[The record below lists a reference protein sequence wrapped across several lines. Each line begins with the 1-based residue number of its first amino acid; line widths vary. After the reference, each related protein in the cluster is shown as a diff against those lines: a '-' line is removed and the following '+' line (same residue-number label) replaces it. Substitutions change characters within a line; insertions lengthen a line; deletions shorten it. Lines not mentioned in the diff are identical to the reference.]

1 MPDPDPAAPAA
12 ADGPRPAAP
21 VAADGPRPAGPAA
34 ATLPDGAPA
43 DASPSSPSRATRNVA
58 RNTAIFSAATGLS
71 RVAGL
76 IREVVARG
84 YFGTSGAASAF
95 TVAFQVPNLVRGL
108 FADAALSAAFVP
120 VFTELL
126 EKDRKADAFRLAST
140 LLLVIVAALGAIT
153 ALVVV
158 GAGVVM
164 PLFLPGDQFDQGLV
178 DLTVG
183 LSRVMFPIVVL
194 LGINGLVV
202 GILNAYG
209 QFSVPALAPLLWNA
223 VIIGSLV
230 ALHGLFEGDDRVY
243 AYAIGVLIGTVL
255 QLAISLPGLRRLD
268 FRLVPSFS
276 VRDPLLRRVLVLM
289 LPVTIGLGIIN
300 FDLLINS
307 IIGTLISKQT
317 PAAIDAAF
325 RVYMLPQG
333 MFSVAVATVLF
344 PTLSRLAARRDLA
357 GLRRTLGTGLRQIF
371 LFLVPAAVFS
381 AVLAQPIVQLLY
393 ERGEFGPSSTDTVA
407 LALFWFS
414 FSLPFAGA
422 NLLLT
427 RTFFSL
433 QEPWMPTKL
442 AGANL
447 AVNAVVSL
455 LLYRPFGIAGVVI
468 GTAVASL
475 GMTLGQYFVLRR
487 HLGGD
492 LEGAKT
498 LRALA
503 QISAAAALMGALAWA
518 AHAQLTEL
526 VGDGF
531 LAQLVAV
538 GFAAAVA
545 AAAYAGAAL
554 LLRVEEA
561 QRIERF
567 VLGRLRARRA
577 AA

>member
-1 MPDPDPAAPAA
+1 M
-12 ADGPRPAAP
+12 
-21 VAADGPRPAGPAA
+21 
-34 ATLPDGAPA
+34 
-43 DASPSSPSRATRNVA
+43 A

-71 RVAGL
+71 RIAGL

-95 TVAFQVPNLVRGL
+95 TVAFQVPNLIRGL

-126 EKDRKADAFRLAST
+126 EKDRRADAFRLAST
-140 LLLVIVAALGAIT
+140 LLLVIIAALGAIT
-153 ALVVV
+153 ALFIL
-158 GAGVVM
+158 GAGTVM
-164 PLFLPGDQFDQGLV
+164 PLFLPGDQFDRNLV
-178 DLTVG
+178 ELTVG

-223 VIIGSLV
+223 VIIAALV
-230 ALHGLFEGDDRVY
+230 GLHGLFEGDDRIY

-255 QLAISLPGLRRLD
+255 QLAIALPGLRRLD
-268 FRLVPSFS
+268 FRLTAGRSL
-276 VRDPLLRRVLVLM
+276 RDPLLRRIFVLM

-307 IIGTLISKQT
+307 IIGALISDQT

-344 PTLSRLAARRDLA
+344 PTLSRLAARRDFD
-357 GLRRTLGTGLRQIF
+357 GLRRTMGTGLRQIF
-371 LFLVPAAVFS
+371 LLLVPAAVFS
-381 AVLAQPIVQLLY
+381 AVLAEPIVRLLY
-393 ERGEFGPSSTDTVA
+393 ERGAFGPASTDTVA

-433 QEPWMPTKL
+433 QEPWLPTKL

-447 AVNAVVSL
+447 AINAAVSL

-475 GMTLGQYFVLRR
+475 TMTLGQYFVLRR
-487 HLGGD
+487 LLGGD
-492 LEGAKT
+492 LEGATT
-498 LRALA
+498 LRALG
-503 QISAAAALMGALAWA
+503 QIAAASALMGALAWA
-518 AHAQLTEL
+518 AHAGTQEL
-526 VGDGF
+526 LGEAF
-531 LAQLVAV
+531 LAQVVAV
-538 GFAAAVA
+538 AIASLVA
-545 AAAYAGAAL
+545 AAGYAGATL

-561 QRIERF
+561 QRVERF
-567 VLGRLRARRA
+567 VLRRLRARRA
-577 AA
+577 G

>member
-1 MPDPDPAAPAA
+1 MPDPADAAPGADVPLPADPATTGDTGVAP
-12 ADGPRPAAP
+12 GP
-21 VAADGPRPAGPAA
+21 
-34 ATLPDGAPA
+34 PA
-43 DASPSSPSRATRNVA
+43 DVADNGEATAASRSRARKGLA

-71 RVAGL
+71 RIAGL

-95 TVAFQVPNLVRGL
+95 TVAFQVPNLIRGL

-126 EKDRKADAFRLAST
+126 EKEKRADAFKLAGT
-140 LLLVIVAALGAIT
+140 LLFVIVAALGAIT
-153 ALVVV
+153 ALFIL

-164 PLFLPGDQFDQGLV
+164 PLFLPGDKFDQGLV

-194 LGINGLVV
+194 LGVNGLVV

-209 QFSVPALAPLLWNA
+209 EFSVPALAPLLWNF
-223 VIIGSLV
+223 VIIASLI
-230 ALHGLFEGDDRVY
+230 ALHGLFEGDDQVY

-255 QLAISLPGLRRLD
+255 QLAIALPGLRKLD
-268 FRLVPSFS
+268 FELARKIDL
-276 VRDPLLRRVLVLM
+276 RNPLLRRVLVLM

-307 IIGTLISKQT
+307 IIGALISDET

-344 PTLSRLAARRDLA
+344 PTLSRLAARRDFD
-357 GLRRTLGTGLRQIF
+357 GLRSTMGTGLRQIF
-371 LFLVPAAVFS
+371 LLLVPAAVFS
-381 AVLAQPIVQLLY
+381 AVLAEPIIRLLY
-393 ERGEFGPSSTDTVA
+393 ERGEFGPDSTDTVA

-433 QEPWMPTKL
+433 QEPWLPTRL
-442 AGANL
+442 AGLNL
-447 AVNAVVSL
+447 LINTVVSL
-455 LLYRPFGIAGVVI
+455 LLYKPFGIAGVVI

-475 GMTLGQYFVLRR
+475 GMTLGQYVVLRR
-487 HLGGD
+487 LLHGD
-492 LEGAKT
+492 LEGAQT
-498 LRALA
+498 LRAIGSISIA
-503 QISAAAALMGALAWA
+503 SAAMGALAWL
-518 AHAQLTEL
+518 AHHALAGL
-526 VGDGF
+526 LGDAF
-531 LAQLVAV
+531 PAQLVAV
-538 GFAAAVA
+538 GVASVVA
-545 AAAYAGAAL
+545 AIAYGGAAL
-554 LLRVEEA
+554 LLHIEEA
-561 QRIERF
+561 QQIERF
-567 VLGRLRARRA
+567 VTRRLARRRA
-577 AA
+577 

>member
-1 MPDPDPAAPAA
+1 MPDQHSVAPASGDDPAVAA
-12 ADGPRPAAP
+12 AAEGTASAP
-21 VAADGPRPAGPAA
+21 G
-34 ATLPDGAPA
+34 
-43 DASPSSPSRATRNVA
+43 ATRGVG
-58 RNTAIFSAATGLS
+58 RNTAIFSVATGLS

-84 YFGTSGAASAF
+84 YFGTTGAASAF
-95 TVAFQVPNLVRGL
+95 TVAFQVPNLIRGL

-126 EKDRKADAFRLAST
+126 EKDRRPDAFRLAST
-140 LLLVIVAALGAIT
+140 LLLVIIAALGAIT
-153 ALVVV
+153 ALFIL
-158 GAGVVM
+158 GAGTVM
-164 PLFLPGDQFDQGLV
+164 PLFLPGDEFDRELIE
-178 DLTVG
+178 LTVG

-223 VIIGSLV
+223 VIVATLV
-230 ALHGLFEGDDRVY
+230 ALHGLFEGNDRIY
-243 AYAIGVLIGTVL
+243 AYAIGVLAGTVL
-255 QLAISLPGLRRLD
+255 QLAIALPGLRRLD

-276 VRDPLLRRVLVLM
+276 IRDPLIRRVLVLM

-307 IIGTLISKQT
+307 IIGALISEQT

-344 PTLSRLAARRDLA
+344 PTLSRLAARRDFD
-357 GLRRTLGTGLRQIF
+357 GLRRTMGTGLRQIF
-371 LFLVPAAVFS
+371 LLLVPAAVFS
-381 AVLAQPIVQLLY
+381 AVLAEPIVRLLY
-393 ERGEFGPSSTDTVA
+393 ERGEFGPASTDTVA

-433 QEPWMPTKL
+433 QEPWLPTGL
-442 AGANL
+442 AAGNL
-447 AVNAVVSL
+447 AINTVVSL

-475 GMTLGQYFVLRR
+475 GMTLGQYAVLRR
-487 HLGGD
+487 LLGGD
-492 LEGAKT
+492 LEGATT
-498 LRALA
+498 LRALG
-503 QISAAAALMGALAWA
+503 QIAAAAALMGAMTWA
-518 AHAQLTEL
+518 GHTGIQELLGDAFVAQI
-526 VGDGF
+526 
-531 LAQLVAV
+531 VAV
-538 GFAAAVA
+538 GGAAAIA

-554 LLRVEEA
+554 LLRVDEA

-567 VLGRLRARRA
+567 VLARLRARRA
-577 AA
+577 A

>member
-1 MPDPDPAAPAA
+1 MPDQPSVAPASGDDPAAAA
-12 ADGPRPAAP
+12 AAEG
-21 VAADGPRPAGPAA
+21 
-34 ATLPDGAPA
+34 TAPA
-43 DASPSSPSRATRNVA
+43 SRATRGVA
-58 RNTAIFSAATGLS
+58 RNTAIFSVATGLS
-71 RVAGL
+71 RIAGL

-84 YFGTSGAASAF
+84 YFGTTGAASAF
-95 TVAFQVPNLVRGL
+95 TVAFQVPNLIRGL
-108 FADAALSAAFVP
+108 FADAALSSAFVP

-126 EKDRKADAFRLAST
+126 EKDRRADAFRVAST
-140 LLLVIVAALGAIT
+140 LLLLIVAALGAIT
-153 ALVVV
+153 ALFIL
-158 GAGVVM
+158 GAGTVM
-164 PLFLPGDQFDQGLV
+164 PLFLPGDKFDQGLV

-223 VIIGSLV
+223 AIVATLV
-230 ALHGLFEGDDRVY
+230 ALHGLFEGDDRIY
-243 AYAIGVLIGTVL
+243 AYAIGVLVGTVL
-255 QLAISLPGLRRLD
+255 QLAVALPGLRRLD

-276 VRDPLLRRVLVLM
+276 LRDPLIRRVLVLM

-307 IIGTLISKQT
+307 IIGALISEQT

-344 PTLSRLAARRDLA
+344 PTLSRLAARRDFD
-357 GLRRTLGTGLRQIF
+357 GLRRTMGTGLRQIF
-371 LFLVPAAVFS
+371 LLLVPAAVFS
-381 AVLAQPIVQLLY
+381 AVLSEPIIRLLY
-393 ERGEFGPSSTDTVA
+393 ERGEFGPGSTDTVA

-433 QEPWMPTKL
+433 QEPWLPTRL
-442 AGANL
+442 AAGNL
-447 AVNAVVSL
+447 AINTVVSL

-475 GMTLGQYFVLRR
+475 GMTVGQYAVLRR
-487 HLGGD
+487 LLGGD
-492 LEGAKT
+492 
-498 LRALA
+498 
-503 QISAAAALMGALAWA
+503 
-518 AHAQLTEL
+518 
-526 VGDGF
+526 
-531 LAQLVAV
+531 
-538 GFAAAVA
+538 
-545 AAAYAGAAL
+545 
-554 LLRVEEA
+554 
-561 QRIERF
+561 
-567 VLGRLRARRA
+567 
-577 AA
+577 

>member
-1 MPDPDPAAPAA
+1 MPDPDTDAAP
-12 ADGPRPAAP
+12 
-21 VAADGPRPAGPAA
+21 
-34 ATLPDGAPA
+34 
-43 DASPSSPSRATRNVA
+43 PSTPRATRNVA

-76 IREVVARG
+76 VREVVARG

-126 EKDRKADAFRLAST
+126 EKDRRADAFRLAST
-140 LLLVIVAALGAIT
+140 LLLVIVAALGAIA
-153 ALVVV
+153 ALFVL

-223 VIIGSLV
+223 VIIGALV
-230 ALHGLFEGDDRVY
+230 ALHGVFTGDDRVY

-255 QLAISLPGLRRLD
+255 QLAVSLPGLRRLD

-276 VRDPLLRRVLVLM
+276 VGDPLLRRVLVLM

-381 AVLAQPIVQLLY
+381 AVLARPIVQLLY
-393 ERGEFGPSSTDTVA
+393 QRGEFGPGSTDTVA

-442 AGANL
+442 AAANL
-447 AVNAVVSL
+447 AVNAGVSL
-455 LLYRPFGIAGVVI
+455 LLYRSFGIAGVVI

-475 GMTLGQYFVLRR
+475 GMTLGQYFLLRR
-487 HLGGD
+487 LLGGD
-492 LEGAKT
+492 LEGATT

-518 AHAQLTEL
+518 AHDQLTEL
-526 VGDGF
+526 VGDTF

-538 GFAAAVA
+538 GLAAVVA
-545 AAAYAGAAL
+545 AVAYAGATL

-561 QRIERF
+561 QRIEHFLLR
-567 VLGRLRARRA
+567 RLRARRA
-577 AA
+577 AG